1 MRTALNII
9 CVTLLLLLTSCG
21 GGGIECNYELIAHA
35 GGAIDGRTYTNSR
48 EALERAL
55 ANGYRHIELDL
66 ALTSDS
72 TLVAAHSWQLFNEIS
87 GFAHKGDTAPTL
99 DEFLSRRIY
108 GRYTP
113 LTAKEINRFFLENE
127 ELILVTD
134 KISDAAILEENFPTL
149 KKRMIVEAFTHD
161 DYVRLKEQGYHRVF
175 YSCLA
180 GDIDEA
186 VVKHLLLH
194 KIFGDKIEWMA
205 LHTSSV
211 EYPLFKVIDALCNY
225 RAAIFTINDTAEIP
239 RELIKKVGYIYT
251 DSIK

>member
-1 MRTALNII
+1 MRTALKITYA
-9 CVTLLLLLTSCG
+9 TLLLLFFSCG
-21 GGGIECNYELIAHA
+21 GSGGECNYELIAHA

-48 EALERAL
+48 EALERAT
-55 ANGYRHIELDL
+55 ANGYRYIELDL

-72 TLVAAHSWQLFNEIS
+72 ALVAAHSWQLFNEIS
-87 GFAHKGDTAPTL
+87 GFKHKSDTAPTL
-99 DEFLSRRIY
+99 GEFLARRIY

-113 LTAKEINRFFLENE
+113 LTAKDINRFFLENE
-127 ELILVTD
+127 GLIFVTD
-134 KISDAAILEENFPTL
+134 KISDVEILEENFPAL

-180 GDIDEA
+180 EDIDEA

-225 RAAIFTINDTAEIP
+225 RVAIYTINDTAEIP
-239 RELIKKVGYIYT
+239 RELIKKVGYVYT